1 MIEELYKA
9 AEQEAPN
16 EMCGLIIEQNGIE
29 KFIKCKNLE
38 DDKKNGFKIDPKLFV
53 QYQLNSKI
61 KYVVHSHYEEES
73 TPSEHDKNACK
84 AIGIPYMIVSYPE
97 KGVTIY
103 DPS

>member
-38 DDKKNGFKIDPKLFV
+38 DDKKNGFKIDPKLLIR
-53 QYQLNSKI
+53 YQLNSKI
-61 KYVVHSHYEEES
+61 KYVVHSHYDS
-73 TPSEHDKNACK
+73 DVRPSKHDIDNCK
-84 AIGIPYMIVSYPE
+84 AVGIPYMIVSYPQKE
-97 KGVTIY
+97 VNIIQ
-103 DPS
+103 P